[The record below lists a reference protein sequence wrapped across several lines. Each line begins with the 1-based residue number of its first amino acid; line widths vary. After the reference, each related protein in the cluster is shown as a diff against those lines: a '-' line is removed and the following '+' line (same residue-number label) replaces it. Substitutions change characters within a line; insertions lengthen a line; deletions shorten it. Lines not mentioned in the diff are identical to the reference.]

1 MLSSPLPSLPM
12 QHEACVR
19 LRLSVLHGRCKLPR
33 HHAQRSCAGDGL
45 RRHGLGA
52 CWQRAVEEHNA
63 RGEPVRARRH
73 WPGRLRTLWTRGSR
87 VRGRSGAAS
96 SRCGRSHPSE
106 SCANCSWNM
115 ERVFNTILNEG
126 MAISSRKVLLL
137 LCLRAYSAFLATCA
151 ADISISCGLDSRRA
165 SRMPRDAV
173 TGKGDSSWAN
183 GKAAGAD
190 GTDPVGRSTGRSAP
204 SPRCNDTDMDELRGG
219 AQGEEAGGRV
229 QASSCRKARTVE
241 TVERRRAKKIAKK
254 SRTEEGEKQSRA
266 PKRAQVPRGWR
277 VCEKMGEPVD
287 GSHIIPCKVP
297 LCSAYR

>member
-1 MLSSPLPSLPM
+1 M
-12 QHEACVR
+12 QHDACMR

-33 HHAQRSCAGDGL
+33 HHARRSCGGEGL
-45 RRHGLGA
+45 SRHRQGFGA
-52 CWQRAVEEHNA
+52 CLPRAVEEHNA
-63 RGEPVRARRH
+63 HGEPVRARRH
-73 WPGRLRTLWTRGSR
+73 WPGRHRTLWTRGSR
-87 VRGRSGAAS
+87 GRERSGDAFS
-96 SRCGRSHPSE
+96 SDTTGRA
-106 SCANCSWNM
+106 ANCSWNNG
-115 ERVFNTILNEG
+115 RVFHTPIEFPGG
-126 MAISSRKVLLL
+126 MAFSSRNVLLL
-137 LCLRAYSAFLATCA
+137 VCLRAYSAFLSTCA

-173 TGKGDSSWAN
+173 TGEGDCSWAN

-204 SPRCNDTDMDELRGG
+204 SPRCNDIDMGQLRGG
-219 AQGEEAGGRV
+219 AHGEKAGGRV

-241 TVERRRAKKIAKK
+241 TVERRRLKKMAKKG
-254 SRTEEGEKQSRA
+254 RTEEGEKQSRA